1 MTSLL
6 FVDDEPHNIE
16 AVVNIL
22 IESIEVEIEVATS
35 VEEALCI
42 LNDKKID
49 VVITDIFIPLGKDAR
64 KNIGPRSRQ
73 YEENLRHLGGLALLD
88 AIDSLCT
95 PPKVLAH
102 TACTDFALLE
112 VLGSHVVERIPKPSS
127 VDIVLKA
134 ILDCINPKEE
144 WSL

>member
-16 AVVNIL
+16 AVIKIL
-22 IESIEVEIEVATS
+22 NESIDVDIHLVMS
-35 VEEALCI
+35 VEDAI
-42 LNDKKID
+42 QKLNDHEFD
-49 VVITDIFIPLGKDAR
+49 VVITDIFIPLGKNAR
-64 KNIGPRSRQ
+64 NNIGPRARQ

-88 AIDSLCT
+88 AIDSLSS

-112 VLGSHVVERIPKPSS
+112 VLGEHVVDRIPKPAAI
-127 VDIVLKA
+127 DIVLKA
-134 ILDCINPKEE
+134 ILDCLDDSDPWQI
-144 WSL
+144 